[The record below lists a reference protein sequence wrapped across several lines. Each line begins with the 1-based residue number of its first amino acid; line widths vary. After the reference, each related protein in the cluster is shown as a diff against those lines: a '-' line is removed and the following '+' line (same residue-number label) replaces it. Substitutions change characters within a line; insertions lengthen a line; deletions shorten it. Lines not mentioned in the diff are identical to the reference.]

1 MNVKPNDD
9 DNTMKELE
17 KMIDDYIKHRKSIEK
32 VMNKMRATD
41 DKMEIEDLHAEFK
54 YHSGYC
60 KAAEQWMRAFKLNPD
75 NDYIVKRLGIET
87 EQ

>member
-1 MNVKPNDD
+1 MSDELDKN
-9 DNTMKELE
+9 DNTIEEL
-17 KMIDDYIKHRKSIEK
+17 KRLIDDYIKHRKSIEK

-75 NDYIVKRLGIET
+75 NDYITKRLGIET
-87 EQ
+87 E

>member
-1 MNVKPNDD
+1 
-9 DNTMKELE
+9 
-17 KMIDDYIKHRKSIEK
+17 
-32 VMNKMRATD
+32 MNKMRATD

-75 NDYIVKRLGIET
+75 NDYITKRLGIET
-87 EQ
+87 E